1 MKRIAEDSRETKV
14 LGDYDVL
21 VIGGGPAGISASVA
35 AARSGARTLLVERYG
50 FLGGLATAGMVGAF
64 CGFFTAGPREKT
76 IVGGIARQLLDRL
89 KARRGLAEKGAI
101 GAGSGVATYQ
111 YNPEVLKYVAE
122 EAVIQAGVEI
132 LFHTIVVDVIWK
144 TKGTLLGVVIENKS
158 GRSCLL
164 GKTIIDTTGDGD
176 VAWKAGAPHEIG
188 DGKGSGQ
195 MMTTIFRLINVDLDK
210 ARELDHQALH
220 EKIGQALRKKEFTF
234 SRLDGVIYPSIP
246 FGMIHLNIT
255 GIPGLNGTD
264 AQQLTRAEIEGRR
277 QVFEY
282 LSFLKKY
289 QPGFE
294 QAEVCSIATQ
304 VGVRETRR
312 ISGEYILKEDEV
324 LSGQKFEDGIALGA
338 WPVEFHDP
346 KEGKI
351 NWKYLKKEDDYY
363 SIPMRCLIPQNL
375 SNLLVAGR
383 CISTTHMAQAST
395 RVIGPAFAMGEAAG
409 ILAARSAAS
418 KVDLRKVGPEK
429 VRKELKQ
436 HGAILEL

>member
-188 DGKGSGQ
+188 DGKGAGQ

-363 SIPMRCLIPQNL
+363 SIPMRCLIPKNL
-375 SNLLVAGR
+375 NNLLVAGR

>member
-1 MKRIAEDSRETKV
+1 MKRIAEDSRETEV

-21 VIGGGPAGISASVA
+21 VIGGGPAGISASIA
-35 AARSGARTLLVERYG
+35 AARSGARTLLVEKYG

-101 GAGSGVATYQ
+101 RGGSGLAIYQ

-122 EAVIQAGVEI
+122 EAVTQAGVEI
-132 LFHTIVVDVIWK
+132 LFHTLVVDVFWK

-158 GRSCLL
+158 GRSGLL

-176 VAWKAGAPHEIG
+176 VAWKAGAPYEIG

-220 EKIGQALRKKEFTF
+220 GKIGQALQKKEFTF
-234 SRLDGVIYPSIP
+234 SRRDGVIYPSIP
-246 FGMIHLNIT
+246 SGMVQLNIT

-264 AQQLTRAEIEGRR
+264 AHQLTRAEIEGRR

-312 ISGEYILKEDEV
+312 IFGEYILKEDEV
-324 LSGQKFEDGIALGA
+324 LSGRKFEDGIALGA
-338 WPVEFHDP
+338 WPLEFHDP
-346 KEGKI
+346 KKAKI
-351 NWKYLKKEDDYY
+351 NWKYLEKEDDYY
-363 SIPMRCLIPQNL
+363 SIPMGCLIPKNVH
-375 SNLLVAGR
+375 NLLVAGR

-409 ILAARSAAS
+409 ILAVQSAAS
-418 KVDLRKVGPEK
+418 KVEPRKVAPK
-429 VRKELKQ
+429 TVRRELRQ

>member
-220 EKIGQALRKKEFTF
+220 AKIEQVLRKKEFTF
-234 SRLDGVIYPSIP
+234 SRLDGVIFPGIP

-312 ISGEYILKEDEV
+312 IFGEYILKEDEI
-324 LSGQKFEDGIALGA
+324 LSGRKFEDGIALGA

-346 KEGKI
+346 KKGKI
-351 NWKYLKKEDDYY
+351 NWKYLEKEDDYY
-363 SIPMRCLIPQNL
+363 SIPMRCLIPKNVN
-375 SNLLVAGR
+375 NLLVAGR
-383 CISTTHMAQAST
+383 CISTTHMAHAST

-418 KVDLRKVGPEK
+418 KVDPRRVASEA
-429 VRKELKQ
+429 VRKELKE

>member
-1 MKRIAEDSRETKV
+1 MKRIAEDARETEV

-35 AARSGARTLLVERYG
+35 AARSGARTLLVEKYG

-76 IVGGIARQLLDRL
+76 IVGGIAQQLLDRL

-111 YNPEVLKYVAE
+111 YNPEVLKFVAE
-122 EAVIQAGVEI
+122 EAVMQAGVEI

-158 GRSCLL
+158 GRSGLL

-176 VAWKAGAPHEIG
+176 VAWKAGAPHEVG
-188 DGKGSGQ
+188 DGRGAGQ

-220 EKIGQALRKKEFTF
+220 AKIEHVLRTKEFTF
-234 SRLDGVIYPSIP
+234 SRLDGVIFPGIP

-282 LSFLKKY
+282 LSFLRKY

-294 QAEVCSIATQ
+294 HAEICSIATQ

-312 ISGEYILKEDEV
+312 IFGEYILREDEV

-346 KEGKI
+346 KKRKI
-351 NWKYLKKEDDYY
+351 SWKYLEKEDDYY
-363 SIPMRCLIPQNL
+363 SIPMRCLIPKNL
-375 SNLLVAGR
+375 NNLLVAGR

-395 RVIGPAFAMGEAAG
+395 RVIGPAFAMGEAGG
-409 ILAARSAAS
+409 ILAVQSAAS
-418 KVDLRKVGPEK
+418 KVEPRKVASET
-429 VRKELKQ
+429 VRRELRQ

>member
-188 DGKGSGQ
+188 DGKGAGQ

>member
-1 MKRIAEDSRETKV
+1 M
-14 LGDYDVL
+14 GDYDVL

-188 DGKGSGQ
+188 DGKGAGQ